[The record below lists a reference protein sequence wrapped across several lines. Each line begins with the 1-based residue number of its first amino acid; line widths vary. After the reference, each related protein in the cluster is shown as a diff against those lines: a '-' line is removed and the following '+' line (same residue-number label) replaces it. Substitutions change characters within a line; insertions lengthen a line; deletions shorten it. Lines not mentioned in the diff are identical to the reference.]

1 MRTPT
6 ALSAAVLLCLLT
18 LVAAC
23 GPKVDVVKDLKI
35 VDITTGYFDAGIV
48 HTANGEENKLV
59 PTIAF
64 KIKNVSNQVV
74 GNVMV
79 DVVFHQ
85 VTEPKTDWG
94 TSWVMGV
101 SGEGLKPGATTGEIV
116 MRSERGYTSLQPR
129 LQMLQNRS
137 FVDAMVDVLFKQG
150 SNNYVKIAQ
159 VKIDRQLLTQ

>member
-1 MRTPT
+1 MRTST
-6 ALSAAVLLCLLT
+6 ALSAALLVCLLAP
-18 LVAAC
+18 LPGC
-23 GPKVDVVKDLKI
+23 SSKVDVKQDLQL

-48 HTANGEENKLV
+48 KTANGEENKLV

-64 KIKNVSNQVV
+64 KIKNASSHVV

-101 SGEGLKPGATTGEIV
+101 GGEGLQPGATTTEIV

-129 LQMLQNRS
+129 LQMLQNRY
-137 FVDAMVDVLFKQG
+137 FVDAMVDVLLKQG
-150 SNNYVKIAQ
+150 SNNYVKMAQ